1 MQNTFL
7 HNAFF
12 GWRDAPLNISSAD
25 EYAAFPAALA
35 LEVDE
40 V

>member
-12 GWRDAPLNISSAD
+12 GWRDAISSAD
-25 EYAAFPAALA
+25 EHAAFPAALA